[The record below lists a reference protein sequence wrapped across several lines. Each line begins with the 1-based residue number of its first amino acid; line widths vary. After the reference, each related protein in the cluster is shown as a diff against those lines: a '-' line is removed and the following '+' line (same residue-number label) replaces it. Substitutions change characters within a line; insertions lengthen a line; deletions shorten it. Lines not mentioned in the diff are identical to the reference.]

1 MTITMDNMY
10 WLFFVHN
17 PIEGVI
23 IQWEWRHSK
32 HIPQNI
38 EKISLH
44 INKKPKN
51 IDCSTFFLT
60 IKENQY
66 WHEDLKN
73 FGAQS
78 RVLWSRVLRQ
88 EFWIYMFE
96 SLCIFHDGNTKQL
109 KTRQETAAIISSKEP
124 IYCFWPHMQVGIF
137 TNSMWIHQM
146 DHINNQG
153 VPHVLYVHD
162 CPSLS

>member
-1 MTITMDNMY
+1 MKTFKTHPPNT
-10 WLFFVHN
+10 
-17 PIEGVI
+17 
-23 IQWEWRHSK
+23 K
-32 HIPQNI
+32 
-38 EKISLH
+38 KISLH

-66 WHEDLKN
+66 WHEVLKN

-78 RVLWSRVLRQ
+78 RVLWWRVLRQ

-96 SLCIFHDGNTKQL
+96 TLCIFHGGNRTQL

-124 IYCFWPHMQVGIF
+124 LYCFCPHMQVGIF
-137 TNSMWIHQM
+137 SDSMWIHQI
-146 DHINNQG
+146 DHINNQA

-162 CPSLS
+162 CPSLF